1 MKRLICISI
10 ALILLAATPV
20 MAIDG
25 NILKHYADADDKL
38 SSSYGSG
45 LFVGYVLGVRE
56 ETLSK
61 LCIPEGV
68 IHGQSL
74 DVIKKYLNDHPEEL
88 HLPASAL
95 ILKAIQAAWPCEKK
109 EQEP

>member
-1 MKRLICISI
+1 MKRLICTCI
-10 ALILLAATPV
+10 AVILLAAVPAT
-20 MAIDG
+20 AIDG

-45 LFVGYVLGVRE
+45 LFVGYVLGVKE

-88 HLPASAL
+88 HLPASDL
-95 ILKAIQAAWPCEKK
+95 VLKVIQTAWPCK
-109 EQEP
+109 